1 MGTTHSERKANGKA
15 NERRIKE
22 RSSLIGTGRWFSF
35 RIQEIEEGE

>member
-1 MGTTHSERKANGKA
+1 MRATRREREKNEKA

-22 RSSLIGTGRWFSF
+22 RSSLTGTGRWFSF